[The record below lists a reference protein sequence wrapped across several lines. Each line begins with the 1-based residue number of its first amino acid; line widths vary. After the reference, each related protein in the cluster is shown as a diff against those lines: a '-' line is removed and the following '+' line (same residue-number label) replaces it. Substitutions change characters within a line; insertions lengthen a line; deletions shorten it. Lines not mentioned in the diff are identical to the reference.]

1 MPRSARV
8 VVPEMAL
15 HVRQRG
21 HNREQCFFS
30 DEDRVLYLGF
40 LAFFA
45 RQYGCAIHA
54 YCLMTNH
61 VHLFL
66 TPREEWSCALLMKFL
81 GQCYTQHI
89 NKARGRSG
97 SLWEGRYRSCPV
109 TDDRYALACYRYIE
123 LNPVRAGMVVHARD
137 YRWSSHRANAEE
149 KDDPMIEAHRVYTG
163 ARAYRALFDC
173 DLDEVLVTDIRKATS
188 GGYVV
193 GSLRKARG
201 RQMRKMGS
209 VPF

>member
-1 MPRSARV
+1 
-8 VVPEMAL
+8 MAL

-66 TPREEWSCALLMKFL
+66 TSREERSCALLMKFL
-81 GQCYTQHI
+81 GQCYAQHI

-109 TDDRYALACYRYIE
+109 TDDRYAIACYRYIE
-123 LNPVRAGMVVHARD
+123 LNPVRAGMVTHARD
-137 YRWSSHRANAEE
+137 YRWSSHRANAEGE
-149 KDDPMIEAHRVYTG
+149 DDPMIKPHRAYTG
-163 ARAYRALFDC
+163 VRAYRALFDC

-188 GGYVV
+188 GGYAV

-209 VPF
+209 VPI

>member
-1 MPRSARV
+1 MPRSARI

-21 HNREQCFFS
+21 HNREQCFFR
-30 DEDRVLYLGF
+30 DEDRVVYLRF

-66 TPREEWSCALLMKFL
+66 TPREDSSCALLMKFL
-81 GQCYTQHI
+81 GQCYTQYI

-109 TDDRYALACYRYIE
+109 IDDRYALACYRYIE
-123 LNPVRAGMVVHARD
+123 LNPVRAGMAVHARD
-137 YRWSSHRANAEE
+137 YRWSSHRANAEGE
-149 KDDPMIEAHRVYTG
+149 GDPMIEPHQAYTG
-163 ARAYRALFDC
+163 ARAYRELFDR
-173 DLDEVLVTDIRKATS
+173 DLDETLVTDIRKAIN

-209 VPF
+209 VPI

>member
-1 MPRSARV
+1 M
-8 VVPEMAL
+8 VVPEMPL

-30 DEDRVLYLGF
+30 DEDRVVYLRF

-54 YCLMTNH
+54 YCLMSNH

-66 TPREEWSCALLMKFL
+66 TPREEWNCALLMKFL
-81 GQCYTQHI
+81 GQCYTQHV

-123 LNPVRAGMVVHARD
+123 LNPVRAGMVAHARD
-137 YRWSSHRANAEE
+137 YRWSSHRANAEGE
-149 KDDPMIEAHRVYTG
+149 DDPMIEPHQAYSG
-163 ARAYRALFDC
+163 AGAYRALFDC
-173 DLDEVLVTDIRKATS
+173 DLEEALVTDIRKAIN

-193 GSLRKARG
+193 GSLRKSRG

-209 VPF
+209 VPI

>member
-8 VVPEMAL
+8 VVPGLAL

-21 HNREQCFFS
+21 HNREQCFFG
-30 DEDRVLYLGF
+30 DDDRQVYLGF

-66 TPREEWSCALLMKFL
+66 TPREERSCALLMKFV
-81 GQCYTQHI
+81 GQRYAQHI

-109 TDDRYALACYRYIE
+109 ADDRYALACYRYIE
-123 LNPVRAGMVVHARD
+123 LNPVRAGMVAHARD
-137 YRWSSHRANAEE
+137 YRWSSYRANAEGQTE
-149 KDDPMIEAHRVYTG
+149 PMIEPHRAYTG
-163 ARAYRALFDC
+163 AGDYRSLFDA
-173 DLDEVLVTDIRKATS
+173 DLEEVYVNEIRKAIS
-188 GGYVV
+188 GGYAV

-209 VPF
+209 VPI

>member
-8 VVPEMAL
+8 VVPETPL

-30 DEDRVLYLGF
+30 DADRLVYLEF

-61 VHLFL
+61 VHLLL
-66 TPREEWSCALLMKFL
+66 TPREEQSCALLMKFL
-81 GQCYTQHI
+81 GQSYAQHV

-109 TDDRYALACYRYIE
+109 ADDRYAIACYRYIE
-123 LNPVRAGMVVHARD
+123 LNPVRAGMVAHPRD
-137 YRWSSHRANAEE
+137 YRWSSHRANAEGMA
-149 KDDPMIEAHRVYTG
+149 DPMIEPHRAYVG
-163 ARAYRALFDC
+163 SRAYRDLFDC
-173 DLDEVLVTDIRKATS
+173 DLEEVVVNEIRKAIS
-188 GGYVV
+188 GGYNV

-209 VPF
+209 VPI

>member
-8 VVPEMAL
+8 VVPEMPL

-30 DEDRVLYLGF
+30 DDDRRVYLGL

-45 RQYGCAIHA
+45 RQFGCAIHA

-66 TPREEWSCALLMKFL
+66 TPCEEWSCALLMKFL

-89 NKARGRSG
+89 NKSRGRSG

-109 TDDRYALACYRYIE
+109 ADDRYALACYRYIE
-123 LNPVRAGMVVHARD
+123 LNPVRAGMVAHARD
-137 YRWSSHRANAEE
+137 YRWSSYHANAEGIC
-149 KDDPMIEAHRVYTG
+149 DPLIEPHRAYTG
-163 ARAYRALFDC
+163 ARDYQALFEA
-173 DLDEVLVTDIRKATS
+173 DLEETLVNEIRKAIS
-188 GGYVV
+188 GGYAV

-209 VPF
+209 VPI

>member
-1 MPRSARV
+1 
-8 VVPEMAL
+8 MAL

-30 DEDRVLYLGF
+30 DADRVVYLGF

-45 RQYGCAIHA
+45 RQVGCAIHA

-66 TPREEWSCALLMKFL
+66 TPREETSCASLMKFL

-89 NKARGRSG
+89 NKTRDRSG

-109 TDDRYALACYRYIE
+109 ADDRYALACYRYIE
-123 LNPVRAGMVVHARD
+123 LNPVRAGMVDHARD
-137 YRWSSHRANAEE
+137 YRWSSHRVNAGGMA
-149 KDDPMIEAHRVYTG
+149 DPMIEPHRAYTG
-163 ARAYRALFDC
+163 AKDYRALFDF
-173 DLDEVLVTDIRKATS
+173 DLDEMLANEIRKATS
-188 GGYVV
+188 GGYRV
-193 GSLRKARG
+193 GSLRRARG

-209 VPF
+209 VPI